1 MMVGSSCTDD
11 TTIMVV
17 AMIMLANIEVEVIY
31 TSQSAAGSSRVI
43 HSSVDTS

>member
-1 MMVGSSCTDD
+1 MA
-11 TTIMVV
+11 TT
-17 AMIMLANIEVEVIY
+17 MIMLASIEVEVIY